1 MGKLKVV
8 KEVEKDKF
16 TKSECACEFCV
27 GMNQA
32 QLDWCDFKA
41 KSELQKNMKRVIAKI
56 ENREN
61 KRRKIGK

>member
-8 KEVEKDKF
+8 KEVEKDSF
-16 TKSECACEFCV
+16 TKSECVCEFCV

-32 QLDWCDFKA
+32 QLDWCDFEA
-41 KSELQKNMKRVIAKI
+41 KSELQKNMKLVIAKI